1 MIPSGLA
8 HDHEAACAFSKAH
21 DVWRTGDLEAFL
33 ALCHDDI
40 TWTVNMDGITVPY
53 GSSSYGKEDLRW
65 RLIQL
70 GTVFDLKAFEI
81 RSITHTPEHCSSRVY
96 CHYVHRIVGEPRQIT
111 THFRGWLRDN
121 HLIRMEESVDA
132 PYIEAYDRVMRYL
145 DQQE

>member
-1 MIPSGLA
+1 MFPSGLA
-8 HDHEAACAFSKAH
+8 HDHEAVCAFSKTH
-21 DVWRTGDLEAFL
+21 DVWRTGGLEAFL

-81 RSITHTPEHCSSRVY
+81 RSITEAPASTATTFTALWGSHCKSQPTFA
-96 CHYVHRIVGEPRQIT
+96 VG
-111 THFRGWLRDN
+111 
-121 HLIRMEESVDA
+121 
-132 PYIEAYDRVMRYL
+132 
-145 DQQE
+145 